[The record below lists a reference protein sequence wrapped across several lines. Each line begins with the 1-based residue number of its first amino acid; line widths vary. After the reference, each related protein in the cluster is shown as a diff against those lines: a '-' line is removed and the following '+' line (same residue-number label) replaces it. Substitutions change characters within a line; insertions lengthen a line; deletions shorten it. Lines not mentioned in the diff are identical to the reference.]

1 MYNKLG
7 INFDNVWGKISR
19 FQAMRIKLSYFALS
33 LMLVAAVS
41 CNVERSEKYQALL
54 AERDSL
60 YTEAVAA
67 KGGFDQALNTINEIE
82 NALEAVRAQENIIIM
97 ENEEG
102 NTNKA
107 VSEINAIQQTLL
119 ENRNKINNLEKQ
131 LAEQG
136 SASKALKQTVS
147 RLKKQL
153 EEKDTYIASLKDEL
167 QQSRQQIADLNEQ
180 VSDLNENINELSSNL
195 DEMNVQN
202 AAQQATIENQDAMLN
217 TVWICIAPQQSLVEK
232 GIVSKGGLFQASE
245 ISKLGFDKSQF
256 TQGDKRE
263 LETIPLNTKK
273 QPKMMTNHPENSY
286 QVIQNEDDNM
296 ILQILDKEAFWS
308 MSNYLVVSIK

>member
-1 MYNKLG
+1 MKTNWSFLAVSLLLG
-7 INFDNVWGKISR
+7 
-19 FQAMRIKLSYFALS
+19 
-33 LMLVAAVS
+33 AAVS

-82 NALEAVRAQENIIIM
+82 NALESVRAQENIIMM
-97 ENEEG
+97 ENQEG

-107 VSEINAIQQTLL
+107 VSEINAIQQTLQ
-119 ENRNKINNLEKQ
+119 ENRNKINDLEKQ
-131 LAEQG
+131 LAAQG
-136 SASKALKQTVS
+136 ASSKALQQTVS

-180 VSDLNENINELSSNL
+180 VSDLSQNIDELNSNL
-195 DEMNVQN
+195 DVMNVQN
-202 AAQQATIENQDAMLN
+202 AAQQATIQNQDAMLN
-217 TVWICIAPQQSLVEK
+217 AVWIAIGPQQTLVEK
-232 GIVSKGGLFQASE
+232 GIVSKGGLFQASA
-245 ISKLGFDKSQF
+245 INKQGFDKSQF
-256 TQGDKRE
+256 VQGDKRE
-263 LETIPLNTKK
+263 LVNIPLNTKR
-273 QPKMMTNHPENSY
+273 PKIMTTHPESSY
-286 QVIQNEDDNM
+286 QLTESEEGNVV
-296 ILQILDKEAFWS
+296 LQILDKDAFWS

>member
-1 MYNKLG
+1 MKCVRDFVQSFKTMKSKFL
-7 INFDNVWGKISR
+7 FLTVSV
-19 FQAMRIKLSYFALS
+19 LLFA
-33 LMLVAAVS
+33 VAS
-41 CNVERSEKYQALL
+41 CDVERSEKYQTLL

-82 NALEAVRAQENIIIM
+82 NALESVRAQENLIIM
-97 ENEEG
+97 ENQEG

-107 VSEINAIQQTLL
+107 VSEINAIQQTLQ
-119 ENRNKINNLEKQ
+119 ENRNKINELEKQ

-136 SASKALKQTVS
+136 ATSKALKQTVS

-153 EEKDTYIASLKDEL
+153 EEKDVYINNLRDEL
-167 QQSRQQIADLNEQ
+167 EQSRQQIADLSEQ

-195 DEMNVQN
+195 DVMSVQN

-217 TVWICIAPQQSLVEK
+217 TVWLCIGTQQVLIEK
-232 GIVSKGGLFQASE
+232 GVLSKGGIFQASE
-245 ISKLGFDKSQF
+245 ISKQGFDKSQF
-256 TQGDKRE
+256 TQGNKRE
-263 LETIPLNTKK
+263 LEVIPLNTKK
-273 QPKMMTNHPENSY
+273 AKIMTNHPAGSY
-286 QVIQNEDDNM
+286 EVKENEDGAQV
-296 ILQILDKEAFWS
+296 LQILDKEAFWS